1 VRLLITSR
9 DVIHSF
15 YVPELRVKQDAL
27 PGRYTQTW
35 FNADRPGRYQI
46 FCAEYCG
53 LSHSGMLA
61 ELVVLPGPAFD
72 QWIADQRRAL
82 AQAQDGAATR
92 GERVLP
98 GSDLLAEGRTVAAQQ
113 GCLKCHSV
121 DGSRHIGPTFLDLW
135 QRREKLSTGEEIA
148 ADEAYLT
155 RSMMDPAAQVV
166 AGYQNVMP
174 SFQGRMTPPEVAAV
188 VEYLKSLKTPAVQAG
203 PSEGP
208 VYESTPRK

>member
-1 VRLLITSR
+1 
-9 DVIHSF
+9 
-15 YVPELRVKQDAL
+15 VPELRVKQDAL

-35 FNADRPGRYQI
+35 FNADRPGRYQV

-61 ELVVLPGPAFD
+61 ELVVMPPDEFD
-72 QWIADQRRAL
+72 AWMAEQRRGE
-82 AQAQDGAATR
+82 AQAQDAAPAA
-92 GERVLP
+92 GEPVRP
-98 GSDLLAEGRTVAAQQ
+98 GSSLVEQGRVVAAAQ

-135 QRREKLSTGEEIA
+135 QREEKLSTGA
-148 ADEAYLT
+148 RVQADEAYLT
-155 RSMMDPAAQVV
+155 RSMMDPAAEVV

-188 VEYLKSLKTPAVQAG
+188 VEYMKSLRSPAVHAG

-208 VYESTPRK
+208 VYDAKPSTP